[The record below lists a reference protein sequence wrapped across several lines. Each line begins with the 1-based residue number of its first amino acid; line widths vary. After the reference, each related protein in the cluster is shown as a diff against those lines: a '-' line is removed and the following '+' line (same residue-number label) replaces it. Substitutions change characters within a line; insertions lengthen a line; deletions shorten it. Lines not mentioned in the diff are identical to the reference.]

1 MSNKLQTA
9 VEIAEEIEA
18 SIFPVLTATQ
28 NEAEPDTHLMCRGV
42 HRQACNLAQKLRE
55 INKDYIMSDNQA
67 FDELEGVASEIENLR
82 TYVSLLIE
90 TDKSLNGAQLI
101 SIALIAVVNI
111 GEQIARIRGVEYS

>member
-42 HRQACNLAQKLRE
+42 HRQACSLAQQLRE

-67 FDELEGVASEIENLR
+67 FDALEGVACEIENLR

-111 GEQIARIRGVEYS
+111 GKEIARIRGVEYS

>member
-18 SIFPVLTATQ
+18 AMFPVVTATQ
-28 NEAEPDTHLMCRGV
+28 NEAEPDTYLICRGV
-42 HRQACNLAQKLRE
+42 HRQACNLAQRLRD

-82 TYVSLLIE
+82 TYVSLLID
-90 TDKSLNGAQLI
+90 TDKSLTGAQLL
-101 SIALIAVVNI
+101 SIALIAVCNI
-111 GEQIARIRGVEYS
+111 GKEIARVRGIEYQ

>member
-1 MSNKLQTA
+1 MNNKLQTA

-42 HRQACNLAQKLRE
+42 HRQACYLAQQLRE

-67 FDELEGVASEIENLR
+67 FDELEGVACEIESLR
-82 TYVSLLIE
+82 AYVSLLSD
-90 TDKSLNGAQLI
+90 TDKSPGGPRLL
-101 SIALIAVVNI
+101 SIAL
-111 GEQIARIRGVEYS
+111 G